1 MPHVTD
7 LTEQISRLREKKTWN
22 HSDNQPTLDSI
33 QSRQKLRPSLFS
45 YFTYVLLAFAIA
57 SQVFLLVYLSLD

>member
-22 HSDNQPTLDSI
+22 HSDNRPTLDSTP
-33 QSRQKLRPSLFS
+33 SRHKLRASLLS
-45 YFTYVLLAFAIA
+45 YFTYVLLAIAIA

>member
-22 HSDNQPTLDSI
+22 HSSSSTLNSI

-45 YFTYVLLAFAIA
+45 YFIYGLLALAIV
-57 SQVFLLVYLSLD
+57 SQVILLVYFSLD

>member
-22 HSDNQPTLDSI
+22 HSDNRPTPDSTP
-33 QSRQKLRPSLFS
+33 SRHKLRASLLS
-45 YFTYVLLAFAIA
+45 YFTYVLLAIAIA